1 MAWWSFRNVWEPAP
15 NILTYFLANKK
26 QKVVL
31 SFQLFLWVAISAGVS
46 RNSIHG
52 RLRFLIYI
60 NDLVDGLHIFIF
72 LAIIKKTV
80 NHCPAQSKMVFNSD
94 PNKGTQELIFSQ
106 KSNKILFLPIDFND
120 KFNFGNKLFFS
131 LTATGFRRR
140 KLQAGFLLIISSQN
154 YYHRKKANFDSFW

>member
-1 MAWWSFRNVWEPAP
+1 MGCYQCRSFSQLNSWT
-15 NILTYFLANKK
+15 I
-26 QKVVL
+26 KV
-31 SFQLFLWVAISAGVS
+31 S
-46 RNSIHG
+46 H
-52 RLRFLIYI
+52 YI